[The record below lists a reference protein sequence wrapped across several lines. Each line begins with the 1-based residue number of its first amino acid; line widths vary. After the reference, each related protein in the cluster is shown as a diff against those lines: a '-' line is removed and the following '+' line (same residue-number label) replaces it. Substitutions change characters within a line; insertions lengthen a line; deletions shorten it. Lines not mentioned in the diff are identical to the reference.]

1 MSRRLQASLLLSTI
15 VHLGFFALAGSW
27 VRHTL
32 VDGGR
37 VLHAGS
43 VMMVECVDS
52 TGPAPDPAPLPAAP
66 REESPT
72 ITDEIPSVKEESPTA
87 NKAVASEVPSTKP
100 GTPGGDPAGTAAPGK
115 RLNVDFARMA
125 WIRGVFARTLT
136 YQRNA
141 PKGFEGMVR
150 SALPPH
156 PSSADGKAKVSL
168 KFDRS
173 GTVSGVDIRS
183 DSPGLKTALAR
194 VGWKEGPLPTR
205 YQIPCSGLNVN
216 VTVAGPKLIVGVEI
230 L

>member
-1 MSRRLQASLLLSTI
+1 
-15 VHLGFFALAGSW
+15 
-27 VRHTL
+27 
-32 VDGGR
+32 
-37 VLHAGS
+37 
-43 VMMVECVDS
+43 MVECVDS

-87 NKAVASEVPSTKP
+87 NRAETSEVPSTKP
-100 GTPGGDPAGTAAPGK
+100 GTPEGDPGGTATPGK

-156 PSSADGKAKVSL
+156 PPSADGSAKVSL
-168 KFDRS
+168 RFDRS

-183 DSPGLKTALAR
+183 DSPELKTALGR
-194 VGWKEGPLPTR
+194 VGWKDGPLPTR